1 MLIDKKML
9 VIGNWKMNLNVQQ
22 SSLLVHRLT
31 NEIASHRDVEV
42 VLAPSM
48 LALQPVSL
56 EIDRRR
62 FRLCAQD
69 AYFKDEG
76 PYTGEVSFA
85 MLRDLV
91 HYVLIGHSA
100 RRLYFNENLDVV
112 RDKVQAAVRN
122 GITPVICVGETKQ
135 ERDAHETKQVIH
147 DQLMTAL
154 MNITSKDIEK
164 IVIAYE
170 PIWAISTFDGMI
182 AKPHEAAES
191 IKYIRMQIQEL
202 YGEKAANAVR
212 VLYGGSVN
220 ESDVRSYLELPE
232 VDGVLVGA
240 ASLNY
245 KQFASIVATAHAVQV
260 KTSS

>member
-1 MLIDKKML
+1 
-9 VIGNWKMNLNVQQ
+9 
-22 SSLLVHRLT
+22 
-31 NEIASHRDVEV
+31 
-42 VLAPSM
+42 
-48 LALQPVSL
+48 
-56 EIDRRR
+56 
-62 FRLCAQD
+62 
-69 AYFKDEG
+69 
-76 PYTGEVSFA
+76 
-85 MLRDLV
+85 
-91 HYVLIGHSA
+91 
-100 RRLYFNENLDVV
+100 
-112 RDKVQAAVRN
+112 
-122 GITPVICVGETKQ
+122 
-135 ERDAHETKQVIH
+135 
-147 DQLMTAL
+147 MTAL